1 MEAELSG
8 QSEASTTA
16 LPQPAAGLP
25 TLVSFYAGDAYYSS
39 AASRLKADCERL
51 GMPHCIEEL
60 DASGLEWDQ
69 ICRLKIDFYKRMHAK
84 FGAILWVD
92 VDSRLLAIPE
102 VLENCKFDIAGF
114 CGRFRYIRDY
124 DPYETT
130 RFWIP
135 AVLYFGGTAKASR
148 FIELMHDAE
157 RSSAARVTDDWV
169 LHETWTTHGDQLS
182 VGLLSPEL
190 IVRDSAGATESSV
203 FVIGESGNV
212 SSFRWQVE
220 QHQRR
225 IDSPALRS
233 RVLGAEAVD
242 AMKAGDNAGALRLAQ
257 RAATALPSDSESVIR
272 LSRYLK
278 LNKQEDE
285 SQRVLAAHL
294 ERSPDESAV
303 REELLKRL
311 LEQKDFRGSR
321 AQVEYLLLHE
331 DASVRARAESAA
343 YEVSLDER
351 AAAAG
356 IPDSSR
362 IAMWWMKT
370 PYPGNFGDILSPWI
384 VEKVS
389 GVPAKFGRR
398 DSSLLAIGSIIKFA
412 TEKST
417 VWGSGSARMSDRLSP
432 KAQYKAVRGPL
443 TKDLVLESGGK
454 CPPIYGD
461 PGLLLPQYLPRV
473 NHQPTYKLGF
483 IRHVSQNA
491 LNLKFDGVKDIR
503 LTGAGESTIERV
515 VNDVVDCEMI
525 LSTSLHGIIVAN
537 AYGIPARWCAFTD
550 AAPTIA
556 GDGLKFADYFLSVG
570 LPVQT
575 VHPLKSTDVL
585 GEHLARLCPG
595 SVAIDFNEQR
605 LLDAFHS

>member
-1 MEAELSG
+1 MSG
-8 QSEASTTA
+8 QPGDGRRGPSRSTT
-16 LPQPAAGLP
+16 GLP

-39 AASRLKADCERL
+39 AAERLKADCVRL
-51 GMPHCIEEL
+51 GMPHCIEKL
-60 DASGLEWDQ
+60 DAAGLEWDQ
-69 ICRLKIDFYKRMHAK
+69 ICRLKIDFYRRMHAK

-92 VDSRLLAIPE
+92 VDTRLLDIPE
-102 VLENCKFDIAGF
+102 VLESCNFDIAGF

-135 AVLYFGGTAKASR
+135 AVLYFGGTIKAAR
-148 FIELMHDAE
+148 FIELMNDAE
-157 RSSAARVTDDWV
+157 RSATTRVTDDWV

-190 IVRDSAGATESSV
+190 IVRDSAVATESSV

-212 SSFRWQVE
+212 SSFRQQVE

-225 IDSPALRS
+225 IDSPSLRS
-233 RVLGAEAVD
+233 RVLGAEATD
-242 AMKAGDNAGALRLAQ
+242 AMKAGDNVGALRLAQ
-257 RAATALPSDSESVIR
+257 RSATALPSDPEAVVR

-278 LNKQEDE
+278 LNKQGAE
-285 SQRVLAAHL
+285 SQGVLTTYL
-294 ERSPDESAV
+294 ERTPDESAV
-303 REELLKRL
+303 REELLRRL
-311 LEQKDFRGSR
+311 QEQKDFKGCR
-321 AQVEYLLLHE
+321 AQIEHLLLNE
-331 DASVRARAESAA
+331 DVSVRARAKSAA
-343 YEVSLDER
+343 YDVSLDER

-362 IAMWWMKT
+362 VSMWWMKT

-398 DSSLLAIGSIIKFA
+398 DSSLLAIGSIIRFA

-417 VWGSGSARMSDRLSP
+417 VWGSGAPRMSDRLSSE
-432 KAQYKAVRGPL
+432 ARYKAVRGPL
-443 TKDLVLESGGK
+443 TRDLVLESGGR
-454 CPPIYGD
+454 CPAIYGD
-461 PGLLLPQYLPRV
+461 PGLLLPRYLPRM
-473 NHQPTYKLGF
+473 NRQPTYKLGF

-491 LNLKFDGVKDIR
+491 IDLKFDGVKDIR
-503 LTGAGESTIERV
+503 LAGVGESTIERV
-515 VNDVVDCEMI
+515 VDDVLDCEMI

-537 AYGIPARWCAFTD
+537 AYGIPARWCTFAD
-550 AAPTIA
+550 DGSSIA

-570 LPVQT
+570 LPIQT
-575 VHPLKSTDVL
+575 VHPLKVTDVL
-585 GEHLARLCPG
+585 GEHLARLCPS
-595 SVAIDFNEQR
+595 SVTIDFDEER
-605 LLDAFHS
+605 LLDTFHS